1 MRIRILGFEEGH
13 AALEL
18 DGTPPLR
25 SVGRK
30 CLLLG
35 IILHLYCGGK
45 VHSSPR
51 VKANL
56 LYAASSHGVPCY
68 DSLHESCFARL
79 LSERISRS
87 RVIYIPPNHVVWD
100 AHMRIPRAPLFLSK
114 KSRPPCLVHFRHQ
127 ARIARS
133 RTTPPPTYNMDAR
146 MMSWWCTPRTL
157 HASKLS

>member
-68 DSLHESCFARL
+68 DSLHESCFARP

-87 RVIYIPPNHVVWD
+87 RVIYTPPNHVVWD
-100 AHMRIPRAPLFLSK
+100 AHMRITARAAIPIEEVTSSMLSTLP
-114 KSRPPCLVHFRHQ
+114 SSG
-127 ARIARS
+127 AN
-133 RTTPPPTYNMDAR
+133 RTQSDDAA
-146 MMSWWCTPRTL
+146 PDL
-157 HASKLS
+157 